1 MREERRLHREE
12 EIRRQEKAKEI
23 QLEQIRKAKEY
34 SKSHKDI
41 SFSELDKLEAEAL
54 RFIDKVVL
62 DRHKSAPHRYSVIKE
77 GGRAGT
83 GLKPGEHGERTRR
96 ATIASPDTR

>member
-34 SKSHKDI
+34 SKSQKDI
-41 SFSELDKLEAEAL
+41 SFSELEKLEARKL
-54 RFIDKVVL
+54 F
-62 DRHKSAPHRYSVIKE
+62 
-77 GGRAGT
+77 
-83 GLKPGEHGERTRR
+83 GLLTK
-96 ATIASPDTR
+96 